1 MEAVIL
7 TMSGKHENLC
17 VAVYSE
23 EQNRLYRLVSDS
35 SGGAIPFS
43 YFNSFSVMDIV
54 QFKPIAFIQNGPQK
68 ENIQID
74 MNVGITK
81 IGHYRYGISN
91 IYQNLYGVRENNGFI
106 FGNSYSTLKYVDR
119 LRHSLEICKVSNLA
133 IKKVMNSKGKE
144 TGKAD
149 FYCGGYHHENY
160 SVTDFDH
167 DIRKKII
174 DTWIIGDAYIV
185 VSIPPEPYEG
195 DGKYYKFISSIFEC

>member
-23 EQNRLYRLVSDS
+23 QQNRLYRLVSDS

-54 QFKPIAFIQNGPQK
+54 QFKPIGFIENGPQK

-81 IGHYRYGISN
+81 IGHYQYGIST
-91 IYQNLYGVRENNGFI
+91 IYQNIYGVRENNGFI
-106 FGNSYSTLKYVDR
+106 FGNSYSALKYVDR
-119 LRHSLEICKVSNLA
+119 LRHSLEICKVSNLI
-133 IKKVMNSKGKE
+133 IKKVKLSSGKE

-149 FYCGGYHHENY
+149 FDCGGYHHENY

-185 VSIPPEPYEG
+185 VSIPPEPYER
-195 DGKYYKFISSIFEC
+195 DGKYYKFISSIFEY

>member
-81 IGHYRYGISN
+81 IH
-91 IYQNLYGVRENNGFI
+91 L
-106 FGNSYSTLKYVDR
+106 
-119 LRHSLEICKVSNLA
+119 
-133 IKKVMNSKGKE
+133 
-144 TGKAD
+144 
-149 FYCGGYHHENY
+149 
-160 SVTDFDH
+160 
-167 DIRKKII
+167 
-174 DTWIIGDAYIV
+174 
-185 VSIPPEPYEG
+185 
-195 DGKYYKFISSIFEC
+195 